1 MKISALVCARNE
13 EARLADCLHG
23 LRFYDEI
30 VVVADRCND
39 GTAEIAKRHGAL
51 VVEGIFPLESQ
62 RKEAGLAACT
72 GDWILEIDADEQA
85 DEALA
90 AEIRLAVATASGDW
104 FNIPIDNYVGG
115 QLVRRGWGG
124 SFGTSLVARLYRRGV
139 KRWKPERVHPG
150 VVFEGRTAGTL
161 ATAIRHQVDE
171 DIGDM
176 VDRLNRYTAL
186 RAADLADRGDPGG
199 LWGNVFRGF
208 RRFWKCYV
216 SRRGREEG
224 DLGFL
229 IALMAGLYPV
239 LSHLRAKE
247 ILAARQAPAAE
258 EVGAETVSA
267 LHGVR

>member
-1 MKISALVCARNE
+1 MRVSALVCARNE
-13 EARLADCLHG
+13 EARLADCLYG
-23 LRFYDEI
+23 LRHYDEI
-30 VVVADRCND
+30 VVVADRCID
-39 GTAEIAKRHGAL
+39 RTAEIARRHGAL

-62 RKEAGLAACT
+62 RKEAGLGACS
-72 GDWILEIDADEQA
+72 GDWILEIDADELA

-90 AEIRLAVATASGDW
+90 SEIRREIATASGDW
-104 FNIPIDNYVGG
+104 FNVPIDNYVGG

-139 KRWKPERVHPG
+139 KRWKAERVHPG
-150 VVFEGRTAGTL
+150 VTFQGRTAGTL
-161 ATAIRHQVDE
+161 KAAIRHQVDE

-186 RAADLADRGDPGG
+186 RAADLADRGEPGS
-199 LWGNVFRGF
+199 LWDNVFRGF

-216 SRRGREEG
+216 GRRGREEG

-247 ILAARQAPAAE
+247 ILAARRAQVAE
-258 EVGAETVSA
+258 SQPRDTV

>member
-1 MKISALVCARNE
+1 MRISALVCARNE
-13 EARLADCLHG
+13 EARLADCLNG
-23 LRFYDEI
+23 LRYYDEI
-30 VVVADRCND
+30 VVVADRCSD
-39 GTAEIAKRHGAL
+39 RTAEIARRHGA
-51 VVEGIFPLESQ
+51 VVIEGIFPLESQ
-62 RKEAGLAACT
+62 RKEAGLGACT
-72 GDWILEIDADEQA
+72 GDWILEIDADETA
-85 DEALA
+85 CEGLA
-90 AEIRLAVATASGDW
+90 VEIRRAVATAAGDW

-139 KRWKPERVHPG
+139 KRWKAERVHPG
-150 VVFEGRTAGTL
+150 VIFHGRAAGTL
-161 ATAIRHQVDE
+161 RTAIRHQVDE

-186 RAADLADRGDPGG
+186 RAADLADRGAPGTLG
-199 LWGNVFRGF
+199 DNVFRGF

-216 SRRGREEG
+216 GRRGREEG

-247 ILAARQAPAAE
+247 ILAARRAQAVEGAAPDA
-258 EVGAETVSA
+258 VLPGVS
-267 LHGVR
+267 